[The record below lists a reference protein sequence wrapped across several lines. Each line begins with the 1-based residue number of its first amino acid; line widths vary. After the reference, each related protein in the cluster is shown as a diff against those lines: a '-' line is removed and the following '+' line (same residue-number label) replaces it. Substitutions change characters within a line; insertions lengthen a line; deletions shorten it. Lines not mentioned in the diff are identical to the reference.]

1 MSRKGYIDKIL
12 AQHALKYDDDL
23 RKIKRED
30 KHNKPQ
36 SLKRNPHIKKGP
48 GGSLPN
54 QGFQSQQIN
63 MGESLVKSKE
73 PINDLI
79 NEMLSLVLFV
89 NSLRDSQ
96 IKLIDVVHK
105 HIELFLPQ
113 GPKELLRKETDTML
127 NKLRGL
133 DSGRIN
139 SHLIMINDKISKLSL
154 ANISTILSSC
164 STRADLR
171 SADDK
176 SVLSRGNQHMLP
188 QER

>member
-12 AQHALKYDDDL
+12 AQHALKYDDEPK
-23 RKIKRED
+23 KINRED
-30 KHNKPQ
+30 KPKPLSMKQ
-36 SLKRNPHIKKGP
+36 YIHQKKGS
-48 GGSLPN
+48 GGSILTKQSCQN
-54 QGFQSQQIN
+54 QRSN
-63 MGESLVKSKE
+63 LGENLIKSKE

-113 GPKELLRKETDTML
+113 NPRESLTKETDAIL

-154 ANISTILSSC
+154 ANISTILTSC
-164 STRADLR
+164 STRAEQR
-171 SADDK
+171 SNDDK
-176 SVLSRGNQHMLP
+176 STLSRGNQHRTP
-188 QER
+188 QEW